1 MSVIIGIDV
10 GGSTTKICAIK
21 DGVLL
26 PPDSVTA
33 TDPLA
38 SVYGAFGKYTAENK
52 ISLSGID
59 CVAVTGV
66 GSAFLENDI
75 YGLPTKHISEFSA
88 TGKGGLFLSEKEE
101 AIIVSM
107 GTGTAI
113 MHAKGK
119 TSSHMGGTGVGGGTL
134 VGLSKQMLGMTCAE
148 EVAELAKQGTLS
160 NIDLTI
166 EAMTKKD
173 ISPTLTA
180 KTTASN
186 FGNLTDTAT
195 KADVAL
201 GIINMVFETT
211 GMMAV
216 FCSRQKN
223 VKDIVLTGNLSVL
236 PQTKEKFESLSAM
249 FDVNFII
256 PRLSQYATVIGAA
269 KSMITEENL

>member
-21 DGVLL
+21 NGVLL
-26 PPDSVTA
+26 TPDSVTA

-59 CVAVTGV
+59 SVAVTGV

-75 YGLPTKHISEFSA
+75 YGLPTKHISEFTA
-88 TGKGGLFLSEKEE
+88 TGKGGLFLSKKSE

-107 GTGTAI
+107 GTGTAMI
-113 MHAKGK
+113 HAVNGK
-119 TSSHMGGTGVGGGTL
+119 ASHLGGTGVGGGTL
-134 VGLSKQMLGMTCAE
+134 IGLSKQMLGMTCAE
-148 EVAELAKQGTLS
+148 EVAELALHGSLA

-195 KADVAL
+195 KADIAL
-201 GIINMVFETT
+201 GIINMVFETA

-216 FCSRQKN
+216 FSSRQKN

-236 PQTKEKFESLSAM
+236 PQTKEKFEALSTM

-256 PRLSQYATVIGAA
+256 PQLSQYATVIGAA
-269 KSMITEENL
+269 QSMLTE

>member
-10 GGSTTKICAIK
+10 GGSTTKICALK

-26 PPDSVTA
+26 PPDNVTA

-38 SVYGAFGKYTAENK
+38 SVYGAFGKYTAEK
-52 ISLSGID
+52 GISLGCID
-59 CVAVTGV
+59 SVAVTGV
-66 GSAFLENDI
+66 GSAFLDSDI
-75 YGLPTKHISEFSA
+75 YGLPTKHISEFAA
-88 TGKGGLFLSEKEE
+88 TGKGGLYLSDKSE

-113 MHAKGK
+113 IHACGNNA
-119 TSSHMGGTGVGGGTL
+119 THLGGTGVGGGTL
-134 VGLSKQMLGMTCAE
+134 IGLSKQMLGMTSAE
-148 EVAELAKQGTLS
+148 EVAELAKQGSLS

-180 KTTASN
+180 KTTAAN

-195 KADVAL
+195 KADIAL
-201 GIINMVFETT
+201 GIINLVFETA

-216 FCSRQKN
+216 FSSRQKG

-236 PQTKEKFESLSAM
+236 PQTEEKYKSLSSM
-249 FDVNFII
+249 FGVNFII

-269 KSMITEENL
+269 KQLLTE

>member
-21 DGVLL
+21 DGALL
-26 PPDSVTA
+26 PPACVTA

-38 SVYGAFGKYTAENK
+38 SVYGAFGKYTAENG
-52 ISLSGID
+52 IALNGID
-59 CVAVTGV
+59 SVAVTGV

-75 YGLPTKHISEFSA
+75 YGLPTKHISEFTA
-88 TGKGGLFLSEKEE
+88 TGKGGLFLSDKSE

-113 MHAKGK
+113 IHAENGRF
-119 TSSHMGGTGVGGGTL
+119 SHMGGTGVGGGTL
-134 VGLSKQMLGMTCAE
+134 IGLSKQMLGMTSVDEIAL
-148 EVAELAKQGTLS
+148 LASQGSLE

-195 KADVAL
+195 KADIGL
-201 GIINMVFETT
+201 GIINLIFETV

-223 VKDIVLTGNLSVL
+223 MKDIVLTGNLTVL
-236 PQTKEKFESLSAM
+236 PQTEEKFRSLSAM
-249 FDVNFII
+249 FGVNFII
-256 PRLSQYATVIGAA
+256 PKLSQYATVIGAA
-269 KSMITEENL
+269 KSMIKE

>member
-21 DGVLL
+21 NGELL
-26 PPDSVTA
+26 TPACVTA
-33 TDPLA
+33 NDPLA
-38 SVYGAFGKYTAENK
+38 SVYGAFGKYTAENG

-75 YGLPTKHISEFSA
+75 YGLPTKHVSEFTA
-88 TGKGGLFLSEKEE
+88 TGKGGLFLSGKEE

-113 MHAKGK
+113 IHARDGQFC
-119 TSSHMGGTGVGGGTL
+119 HLGGTGVGGGTL
-134 VGLSKQMLGMTCAE
+134 IGLSKQMLGMTSAE
-148 EVAELAKQGTLS
+148 EVAELALQGSLE

-195 KADVAL
+195 KADIAL
-201 GIINMVFETT
+201 GILNLVFETA

-216 FCSRQKN
+216 FSSRQKN

-236 PQTKEKFESLSAM
+236 PQTEEKYRSLSTM
-249 FDVNFII
+249 FGVNFII

-269 KSMITEENL
+269 KTMITE

>member
-21 DGVLL
+21 NGELL
-26 PPDSVTA
+26 SPDTVTA
-33 TDPLA
+33 NDPLA
-38 SVYGAFGKYTAENK
+38 SVYGAFGKYTAENG
-52 ISLSGID
+52 ILLSGID

-75 YGLPTKHISEFSA
+75 YGLPTKHVSEFTA
-88 TGKGGLFLSEKEE
+88 TGKGGLFLSGKEE

-107 GTGTAI
+107 GTGTALI
-113 MHAKGK
+113 HACNGNA
-119 TSSHMGGTGVGGGTL
+119 THLGGTGVGGGTL
-134 VGLSKQMLGMTCAE
+134 IGLSKQMLGMTSAE
-148 EVAELAKQGTLS
+148 EVAELALQGSLA

-180 KTTASN
+180 KTTAAN

-195 KADVAL
+195 KADIAL
-201 GIINMVFETT
+201 GIINLVFETA

-216 FCSRQKN
+216 FSSRQKN

-236 PQTKEKFESLSAM
+236 PQAKEKYETFSAM
-249 FDVNFII
+249 FGVDFMI

-269 KSMITEENL
+269 KTMITE

>member
-21 DGVLL
+21 NGQLL
-26 PPDSVTA
+26 TPDTVTA
-33 TDPLA
+33 NDPLA
-38 SVYGAFGKYTAENK
+38 SVYGAFGKYTAENG
-52 ISLSGID
+52 IALSGID

-75 YGLPTKHISEFSA
+75 YGLPTKHISEFTA
-88 TGKGGLFLSEKEE
+88 TGKGGLFLSGKEE

-113 MHAKGK
+113 IHARDGQA
-119 TSSHMGGTGVGGGTL
+119 THLGGTGVGGGTL
-134 VGLSKQMLGMTCAE
+134 IGLSKQMLGMTSAE
-148 EVAELAKQGTLS
+148 EVAELALQGSLA

-180 KTTASN
+180 KTTAAN

-195 KADVAL
+195 KADIAL
-201 GIINMVFETT
+201 GILNLVFETA

-216 FCSRQKN
+216 FSSRQKGVN
-223 VKDIVLTGNLSVL
+223 DIVLTGNLSVL
-236 PQTKEKFESLSAM
+236 PQTEEKYRSLSAM
-249 FDVNFII
+249 FGVNFII
-256 PRLSQYATVIGAA
+256 PALSQYATVIGAA
-269 KSMITEENL
+269 KTMITE

>member
-26 PPDSVTA
+26 TPDSVTA

-59 CVAVTGV
+59 SVAVTGV

-75 YGLPTKHISEFSA
+75 YGLPTKHISEFTA
-88 TGKGGLFLSEKEE
+88 TGKGGLFLSEKSE

-107 GTGTAI
+107 GTGTAMI
-113 MHAKGK
+113 HAVNGK
-119 TSSHMGGTGVGGGTL
+119 ASHLGGTGVGGGTL
-134 VGLSKQMLGMTCAE
+134 IGLSKQMLGMTCAE
-148 EVAELAKQGTLS
+148 EVAELALQGSLA

-195 KADVAL
+195 KADIAL
-201 GIINMVFETT
+201 GIINMVFETA

-216 FCSRQKN
+216 FSSRQKN

-236 PQTKEKFESLSAM
+236 PQTKEKFDALSNM

-256 PRLSQYATVIGAA
+256 PELSQYATVIGAA
-269 KSMITEENL
+269 QSMLTE

>member
-21 DGVLL
+21 NGVLL
-26 PPDSVTA
+26 PPACVTA

-38 SVYGAFGKYTAENK
+38 SVYGAFGKYTSENG
-52 ISLSGID
+52 ISLNGID
-59 CVAVTGV
+59 SVAVTGV

-75 YGLPTKHISEFSA
+75 YGLPTKHISEFTA
-88 TGKGGLFLSEKEE
+88 TGKGGLFLSDKSE

-113 MHAKGK
+113 IHAENGGF
-119 TSSHMGGTGVGGGTL
+119 THMGGTGVGGGTL
-134 VGLSKQMLGMTCAE
+134 VGLSKQMLGMTSVDEIAL
-148 EVAELAKQGTLS
+148 LASQGSLE

-195 KADVAL
+195 KADIGL
-201 GIINMVFETT
+201 GIINLIFETV

-223 VKDIVLTGNLSVL
+223 MKDIVLTGNLTVL
-236 PQTKEKFESLSAM
+236 PQTEEKFRSLSAM
-249 FDVNFII
+249 FGVNFII
-256 PRLSQYATVIGAA
+256 PKLSQYATVIGAA
-269 KSMITEENL
+269 KSMIKE